1 MISGFWLKQI
11 HSVSKTVSYLD
22 HTPYSPYLFLVGTST
37 FLLAL
42 ILILLGVRGE
52 PDVTIAAVTLV
63 IFVRL
68 DGSSWKTF
76 EG

>member
-1 MISGFWLKQI
+1 MSRSRIVG
-11 HSVSKTVSYLD
+11 LD

-37 FLLAL
+37 FLRAL
-42 ILILLGVRGE
+42 ILILFGVRGE